1 MAEPMAFEKLVGS
14 LQVLKQNGAVNEIL
28 KGYVADMQ
36 DEREQSKIRFMQS
49 QADVDPSSWK
59 NVDAAVAY
67 TEMVAKYGKDAK

>member
-1 MAEPMAFEKLVGS
+1 MADPIAFDKLVGS

-28 KGYVADMQ
+28 KDYVVGMQ
-36 DEREQSKIRFMQS
+36 DERKQDKIRFMQS

-67 TEMVAKYGKDAK
+67 VEMLADYKGK